1 MREIPTFRAGAAAF
15 AALLFAAAGTLATH
29 ARANDKTHGNGKYGN
44 DGEILAQLVAI
55 DENEVHAAQL
65 AEKKDVEGAVES
77 YAKMIREDH
86 GKNINDTEKLADK
99 LNIDLKKGD
108 PVDSIHTQGEQMLDR
123 LDDVK
128 GGEFER
134 SFLSEMINGHRDA
147 LDKLDDFIRM
157 AQNPEVKQHL
167 QATRERVAFHLKEAE
182 RLQASGSTHS

>member
-15 AALLFAAAGTLATH
+15 AAMLFAAAGTLATH
-29 ARANDKTHGNGKYGN
+29 ARANDKTGNGKYGN

-65 AEKKDVEGAVES
+65 AEKKDVEGPVES

-99 LNIDLKKGD
+99 LNLDLKKGD

-134 SFLSEMINGHRDA
+134 SFLSEMVNGHRAA

-182 RLQASGSTHS
+182 RLQSSSESHH

>member
-15 AALLFAAAGTLATH
+15 AAMLFAAAGTLATQ
-29 ARANDKTHGNGKYGN
+29 ARANDKTSAKYGN

-134 SFLSEMINGHRDA
+134 SFLSEMVNGHREA

-182 RLQASGSTHS
+182 RLQAGATGSHH

>member
-1 MREIPTFRAGAAAF
+1 MREIPTFRVGAAAF
-15 AALLFAAAGTLATH
+15 AAMLFAAAGTLATH
-29 ARANDKTHGNGKYGN
+29 ARANDKNAHGKYGN

-65 AEKKDVEGAVES
+65 AEKKDVEGPVES
-77 YAKMIREDH
+77 YARMIREDH

-123 LDDVK
+123 LDDVS

-134 SFLSEMINGHRDA
+134 SFLSEMVNGHREA

-157 AQNPEVKQHL
+157 AQNPEVKAHL

-182 RLQASGSTHS
+182 RLQAGATGSHH